1 MKTILLFLLLSIF
14 SILPFLSSAKA
25 GNIVLPRSKANVP
38 SYGAITLDSKDD
50 RKMTLDQLKN
60 EEDDEDEDD
69 EDEDDDNDD
78 EEEE

>member
-69 EDEDDDNDD
+69 DNDD